1 MRIPLSIKI
10 TLVVIIAILLQT
22 SVLLFNAYNDLII
35 DKKMQEKADVHL
47 DISRLQQSLEFLW
60 EKNEYEQIQAELS
73 YMGPAHH
80 IKKLLL
86 LDESNIVLASSQLAD
101 INQDLNVVSP
111 AEGSYNKL
119 LPLFNRVRETHKSI
133 LQFYN
138 NETVIIAIYPV
149 DMGLSES
156 EELIKRKTG
165 IIYSEIDLL
174 WISDYVRQTLQKKIL
189 PMIVLLGLIGAL
201 FVIAINRYL
210 VKRIANINLAAEE
223 FYSSGYKSRARVSG
237 LDEISE
243 LANSF
248 NVMAETVEKK
258 SEELIRKEED
268 ITLILDSMENGVISI
283 NEYGIIKTFNQSAEK
298 MFGYKDGEVL
308 GKNVKIL
315 MPEPFQREHDK
326 HIQDFVHTGR
336 AKIIG
341 IGRDVPARHK
351 DGHEFMMHLSVAEM
365 PTAAG
370 NERMFIGSCLDVTV
384 QKQQELQLR
393 HSQKMDA
400 LGKLTGGIAHDY
412 NNMLGVILGYA
423 ELIKDE
429 LADHN
434 PRLLKFVNEIHHAGS
449 RGAKLTRKL
458 LSFSRN
464 KAAEESAVNI
474 NSVLNDNRH
483 MLEKTLTV
491 RIALEFDMEND
502 LWPVFIDENDLED
515 AILNMCINA
524 MHAMPDGGKISLST
538 SNRHLNERE
547 AVELKLQGSGDYVC
561 LKICDTGCGISED
574 IISKI
579 FDPFFSTKEEKGN
592 GLGLSQ
598 VYGFMTRSSGNV
610 NVESELNRG
619 TCFELYFP
627 RYIEQQS
634 AMSEKNMQYKL
645 RKGTETILVVD
656 DEPSL
661 SELLDAMLT
670 AQGYTVIPANS
681 GDAALLVLE
690 NQSVDLVIS
699 DVLMPGMDGYQLAQ
713 KIRKKYPGMKI
724 QLVSG
729 FSDDLHKK
737 NKDKELHKNLLH
749 KPFDRQQLLF
759 RVREMLDHEVE
770 DVHW

>member
-119 LPLFNRVRETHKSI
+119 LPLFNRVRETRKSI